1 MSDMLFWAMA
11 GAMTLGVAMILLQ
24 ALRRGGEGLELRA
37 AEFDGRVYR
46 DQLREIEREVARGIV
61 TEDEAGRMRAE
72 VARRLLETDRVL
84 SAAEAQTNTGTSTA
98 GASRGAVMVGSLVL
112 VTLLAGFWIYTRL
125 GAPGTTDLPLQL
137 RLELAEDRR
146 AARLPQAALEAALP
160 PSPPLAGVDPDF
172 ARLVEQL
179 RATVEERPDDLQG
192 HQLLARNEANL
203 GNFDAAHRAQARVIT
218 LKGNAA
224 TAQDRL
230 LHATLMIQAAAGQVS
245 PEAENIIR
253 AVLQG
258 DPRNDTA
265 LFFAGLLNL
274 QIGRQ
279 DLTFRF
285 WRQLLDTAPPESPW
299 RPEVRDRIEELA
311 RIAGVRYELPPETTT
326 AQPALP
332 GPAAAD
338 IEAAADLSPAE
349 RDEMIRGMV
358 EGLNARLATEGGT
371 ADEWARLIL
380 ALAQLGERERAEAIR
395 AEALVNFAGREADL
409 ARIAEA
415 ASRAGLTE

>member
-1 MSDMLFWAMA
+1 MLFWAMA